1 MFFNIVISK
10 NYNIYM
16 ARGRRRRIGHD
27 FLDQMII
34 DILRESPEHLQ
45 PLNINFKINERS
57 RRVVGF
63 NVIKQHLDFLVACKK
78 IFKSE
83 VTGNDNKIVMY
94 WSKPIH

>member
-1 MFFNIVISK
+1 
-10 NYNIYM
+10 M